1 MTHPDADRKTDL
13 RELLHSLNQPL
24 TAIGNYAQAGAAL
37 VAAGRA
43 DNAALLAL
51 FDKIA
56 QQARRGSDI
65 SRELAAVANATGNAS
80 A

>member
-51 FDKIA
+51 LDKIT
-56 QQARRGSDI
+56 QQARRASDI
-65 SRELAAVANATGNAS
+65 SRELAAAAKAGGSNPA
-80 A
+80 